1 MPDVRK
7 GLPDWLQRRSQA
19 SGERVTSTPYT
30 PNGGGSIVPTWLT
43 QLTGAQPAPSPAS
56 VGTMTATNQPT
67 TQELNAAYW
76 RDRQHAEMLA
86 ARGGIVAE
94 PIQTQTRL
102 EIPEWLKGILPEGF
116 SERMFEA
123 ATSAPITFTGGGPV
137 VGGAGLQSA
146 EGGPEYL
153 HTRGGRTLPEDPNSA
168 IEQWLADYKAGLID
182 DGLELQ
188 KQKERRSVVSRQ
200 LRYLALQKPPG
211 TTDVGDY
218 DEGGGGGSGWWSPRY
233 GGGGSYT
240 PAKAASRWWMNLS
253 KWNIN

>member
-1 MPDVRK
+1 
-7 GLPDWLQRRSQA
+7 
-19 SGERVTSTPYT
+19 
-30 PNGGGSIVPTWLT
+30 
-43 QLTGAQPAPSPAS
+43 
-56 VGTMTATNQPT
+56 
-67 TQELNAAYW
+67 
-76 RDRQHAEMLA
+76 MLA

-116 SERMFEA
+116 SERFVDA

-137 VGGAGLQSA
+137 VGQLQIPEL

-153 HTRGGRTLPEDPNSA
+153 HARGGGIAPEEEETYT
-168 IEQWLADYKAGLID
+168 IEQWLEDYKAGLID

-218 DEGGGGGSGWWSPRY
+218 DDGGGGGSGWWSPGGY
-233 GGGGSYT
+233 GGGGYT

-253 KWNIN
+253 KWNI